1 MAPYPW
7 RHSSPLVPEQ
17 ASFRSTFRQVLQR
30 INRFA
35 LAANLEVQ
43 LHPVG
48 SSRSHLGNALPSFDL
63 LAFLNQQPAVVTVGA
78 YIGIAVL
85 DDHKFAVTP

>member
-1 MAPYPW
+1 M
-7 RHSSPLVPEQ
+7 
-17 ASFRSTFRQVLQR
+17 QR
-30 INRFA
+30 IYGFA
-35 LAANLEVQ
+35 LAANLEMQ

-48 SSRSHLGNALPSFDL
+48 SSRSHLGNSLPSLDL
-63 LAFLNQQPAVVTVGA
+63 LTLLNQQPAVMTVGT

>member
-1 MAPYPW
+1 M
-7 RHSSPLVPEQ
+7 PEQ
-17 ASFRSTFRQVLQR
+17 AGVRSTFREVLLR
-30 INRFA
+30 IYRFA

-48 SSRSHLGNALPSFDL
+48 SSRSHLGNGLPGFDF
-63 LAFLNQQPAVVTVGA
+63 LAFLNQQPAVVAVGA

-85 DDHKFAVTP
+85 DDYKFAVTP

>member
-1 MAPYPW
+1 MATLKPN
-7 RHSSPLVPEQ
+7 LVLEQ
-17 ASFRSTFRQVLQR
+17 AGDRSTSWQILQR
-30 INRFA
+30 VYGFT
-35 LAANLEVQ
+35 LATNFEMQ

-48 SSRSHLGNALPSFDL
+48 SRRSHLGNTLPSLDL
-63 LAFLNQQPAVVTVGA
+63 LALPHQQPAVVSVGA